1 MSNTTPTNPKHWAT
15 LAHLLRPQGRKG
27 ELLCDLLTDLDPDTQ
42 FHTGR
47 SVMLA
52 APKAPEPAANAV
64 PVTIEGFFLPT
75 GKNAGRIVL
84 KLSGCD
90 SISQAELLAGRQ
102 LMVPAEEL
110 PTLDPDTFY
119 VSDLIGCTLFN
130 GPTPI
135 GEVVDVQFAMSP
147 DGKTRLPDAA
157 PLLGLHPANAP
168 EDVDPI
174 LIPFVLAHLISV
186 DLPAKR
192 ILMNLPEGLLEAEE
206 PSTVAHL

>member
-1 MSNTTPTNPKHWAT
+1 MSNITIPTNSERWAT

-52 APKAPEPAANAV
+52 PPKASEPAAGAA

-90 SISQAELLAGRQ
+90 SISEAELLAGRQ

-119 VSDLIGCTLFN
+119 VSDLVGCTLFN
-130 GPTPI
+130 GAVPI

-147 DGKTRLPDAA
+147 DGKTRLPEAA
-157 PLLGLHPANAP
+157 PLLGLHPTGAP
-168 EDVDPI
+168 EDAEPI
-174 LIPFVLAHLISV
+174 LIPFVLAHLTSV
-186 DLPAKR
+186 DLAAKR

-206 PSTVAHL
+206 PHL

>member
-1 MSNTTPTNPKHWAT
+1 MSNTTTSTNPKHWAT
-15 LAHLLRPQGRKG
+15 LARPLRPQGRKG

-52 APKAPEPAANAV
+52 APKASEPAANAV
-64 PVTIEGFFLPT
+64 PVIIEGFFLPT

-135 GEVVDVQFAMSP
+135 GKVVDVQFAMSP
-147 DGKTRLPDAA
+147 DGKTRLPEAA
-157 PLLGLHPANAP
+157 PLLGLHPTGAP
-168 EDVDPI
+168 EDTDPI
-174 LIPFVLAHLISV
+174 LIPFVLAHLASV
-186 DLPAKR
+186 DLAAKR
-192 ILMNLPEGLLEAEE
+192 IHMNLPKGLLEAEE
-206 PSTVAHL
+206 PNTA

>member
-1 MSNTTPTNPKHWAT
+1 MSDTTNTGQSNPKRWAT
-15 LAHLLRPQGRKG
+15 LARLLRPQGRKG
-27 ELLCDLLTDLDPDTQ
+27 ELLCDLLTDLDPDTI
-42 FHTGR
+42 FPTGR

-52 APKAPEPAANAV
+52 PATASEPTPNAT

-90 SISQAELLAGRQ
+90 SISQAELLAGHQ

-110 PTLDPDTFY
+110 PTLDADTFY

-147 DGKTRLPDAA
+147 DGKTRLPEAA
-157 PLLGLHPANAP
+157 PLLGLHSTGAP
-168 EDVDPI
+168 EDADPI

-192 ILMNLPEGLLEAEE
+192 IHMNLPEGLLEAEE
-206 PSTVAHL
+206 PRTA

>member
-1 MSNTTPTNPKHWAT
+1 MSDTTIPTNPKRWAT

-27 ELLCDLLTDLDPDTQ
+27 ELLCDLLTDLDPGTQ

-47 SVMLA
+47 SVLLA
-52 APKAPEPAANAV
+52 PPKALEPSANTV

-135 GEVVDVQFAMSP
+135 GEVVDVQFSMSP
-147 DGKTRLPDAA
+147 DGKTRLPEAA
-157 PLLGLHPANAP
+157 PLLGLHPTNAP
-168 EDVDPI
+168 EDADPI
-174 LIPFVLAHLISV
+174 LIPFVLAHLDSV
-186 DLPAKR
+186 DLSSKR
-192 ILMNLPEGLLEAEE
+192 ILMDLPEGLLEAEE
-206 PSTVAHL
+206 PRTA